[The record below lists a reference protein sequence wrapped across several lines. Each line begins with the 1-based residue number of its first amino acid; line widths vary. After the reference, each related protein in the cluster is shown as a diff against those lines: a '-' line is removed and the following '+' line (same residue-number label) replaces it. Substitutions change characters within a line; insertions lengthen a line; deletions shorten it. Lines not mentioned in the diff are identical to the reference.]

1 MNTPPVP
8 LPAERIPPGTAEWR
22 SADARRWL
30 AAVPAPWAHPLWATG
45 ALAAATVWSAGSG
58 PEQPC
63 TSASPCGAED
73 WLGFAFFA
81 VLLLTLYWLWRQPR
95 LALAG
100 LGGLLAAGLVGGDG
114 VGDMVADPS
123 GLGFAVALAFAAAGL
138 VHRLAA
144 AGRQRALAHEAAGP
158 VVAPLPDAARQ
169 FRRGRF
175 SLVLATLLLT
185 LAGYGYWQVTDEIAA
200 YEERAARL
208 VPVTAE
214 VTRNEVNDDEVD
226 VLTLDTGG
234 EGGTRTVETLYP
246 GDFPVGSRV
255 DVLVDGDWT
264 RLVAEP
270 YDTVDGELLT
280 LAALVAGLAFFAN
293 GVDGRSRA
301 ERLRRGP
308 LPVLRVLVREDDDDG
323 RVWVYAADD
332 PDGERPL
339 LHFHTLYAPDDEDEG
354 DQEDEDDADDP
365 REGLRRLGAILKG
378 EEPPAPLREAVLYG
392 APYAGAEL
400 AFVAR
405 EDEDETEVSVE
416 CSVTAVK
423 PVVPKLLTGRAP
435 GPERKDPRDASGGRR
450 GHGRT
455 TSPQRP
461 VQEIAAGMKPT
472 VAPRAWA
479 AHGMSRTVG
488 VFLLLFQGGSIWHI
502 VDGGLS
508 WRWLL
513 LLLTVPWLTKS
524 VSHALGWRITAD
536 RDGVWVSGVWRVRHL
551 PWDAVAAVWHKDEG
565 ILIDPVKGE
574 RIGLSPTGWSWLE
587 RRLGR
592 EPHAQRAAD
601 ELRALL
607 YDADLRPL
615 EEAGPGQQGM
625 PLGPV
630 LVAVSVV
637 WGAAVLLLL

>member
-45 ALAAATVWSAGSG
+45 ALAAATVWTMESG

-63 TSASPCGAED
+63 TTASPCGAED

-81 VLLLTLYWLWRQPR
+81 VLLLTFYWLWRQPR

-100 LGGLLAAGLVGGDG
+100 LGGLLAAFLVGGDDA
-114 VGDMVADPS
+114 GDVVADPS
-123 GLGFAVALAFAAAGL
+123 GLGFTAALAFAAAGL
-138 VHRLAA
+138 GHRLSAA
-144 AGRQRALAHEAAGP
+144 ARQRALAREAAGP
-158 VVAPLPDAARQ
+158 VVAPLPDAARG
-169 FRRGRF
+169 FRRGRV
-175 SLVLATLLLT
+175 SLVLAALLLAS
-185 LAGYGYWQVTDEIAA
+185 AGYGYWQVTDEIAA

-214 VTRNEVNDDEVD
+214 VTANRVNDDEVD
-226 VLTLDTGG
+226 VLTLDTGSL
-234 EGGTRTVETLYP
+234 GTRTVETLYP

-280 LAALVAGLAFFAN
+280 LAALVAGLGFFAN

-308 LPVLRVLVREDDDDG
+308 LPVLKVLVREGEDDG

-332 PDGERPL
+332 PTGARPL
-339 LHFHTLYAPDDEDEG
+339 LHFHTLYASDGEEDE
-354 DQEDEDDADDP
+354 EEDADGEGDA

-392 APYAGAEL
+392 VPYAGAEL

-405 EDEDETEVSVE
+405 EDEDDAEVSVE

-435 GPERKDPRDASGGRR
+435 RPERKVPGSPSDGRPA
-450 GHGRT
+450 HGRT
-455 TSPQRP
+455 TPPQRP
-461 VQEIAAGMKPT
+461 IQEIAAGMAPT
-472 VAPRAWA
+472 AAPRVWS
-479 AHGMSRTVG
+479 AHGMSRAVG
-488 VFLLLFQGGSIWHI
+488 LCLLAFQGGSIWGI
-502 VDGGLS
+502 VDDGLS
-508 WRWLL
+508 WSWLL
-513 LLLTVPWLTKS
+513 LPLTVPWLTKS
-524 VSHALGWRITAD
+524 VSTALGWRVTAD
-536 RDGVWVSGVWRVRHL
+536 RDGVWITGPWRVRHL
-551 PWDAVAAVWHKDEG
+551 PWDAVAAVWHKEDG
-565 ILIDPVKGE
+565 IRIDPVKGE

-592 EPHAQRAAD
+592 EPHAQRTAD

-607 YDADLRPL
+607 YDQGLRPL

-637 WGAAVLLLL
+637 WGTAVLLLL